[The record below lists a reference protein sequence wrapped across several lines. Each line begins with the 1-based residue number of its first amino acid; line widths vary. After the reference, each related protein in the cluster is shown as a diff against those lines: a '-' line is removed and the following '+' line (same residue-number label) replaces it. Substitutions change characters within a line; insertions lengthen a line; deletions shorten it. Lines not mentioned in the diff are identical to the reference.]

1 MLDLQRKRL
10 QFVSINGNFISAD
23 AVTISVIVPTI
34 GRPDSL
40 RRLLASLCRQT
51 VLVTEVI
58 IADGSSN
65 MESLAVASDSC
76 WTEAGLNLLH
86 VAVSP
91 PNAVRQRQAAIQVA
105 FGDLLLLLDD
115 DVVLEAD
122 CLEQMLLAIDEMP
135 SAVAVCATF
144 NNQAWSMP
152 TRAWRFYLRYF
163 CRIPEGAWQ
172 GKVIG
177 PLLRYGFTES
187 QTTATSMDWL
197 GAGMSL
203 IRRSAYHQVGG
214 FSDFFLHR
222 CTMNEDVDLGLKLS
236 KIGRIVF
243 CPSARLGHFH
253 APSGRVTPA
262 MAAEDDLYNRY
273 LVMKLTQGRSAMS
286 SFGFVLLYFTV
297 ESTSSL
303 LGGIRRLR
311 IMPWLALTV
320 GRLRAVS
327 RILLPAG

>member
-1 MLDLQRKRL
+1 MAK
-10 QFVSINGNFISAD
+10 V
-23 AVTISVIVPTI
+23 VVIVPTI
-34 GRPDSL
+34 GRPESL
-40 RRLLASLCRQT
+40 ANLLESLFAQSRRPD
-51 VLVTEVI
+51 EI
-58 IADGSSN
+58 IVADGSADAAVE
-65 MESLAVASDSC
+65 ESLECFCRQHREIPIRRIAVP
-76 WTEAGLNLLH
+76 
-86 VAVSP
+86 V
-91 PNAVRQRQAAIQVA
+91 PNAVRQRRMAIQA
-105 FGDLLLLLDD
+105 SLGEMLLLLDD

-122 CLEQMLLAIDEMP
+122 CLEQMLWAIDEMP

-172 GKVIG
+172 GRVIG

-187 QTTATSMDWL
+187 QKSATSMEWL

-203 IRRSAYHQVGG
+203 IRRSAYDQVGG

-243 CPSARLGHFH
+243 CPTARLGHFH

-262 MAAEDDLYNRY
+262 VAAEDDLYNRY
-273 LVMKLTQGRSAMS
+273 LVMKRTQRRSAMS
-286 SFGFVLLYFTV
+286 SLGFVLLYFTV

-303 LGGIRRLR
+303 LGGIRRFR
-311 IMPWLALTV
+311 IKPWIALTV
-320 GRLRAVS
+320 GRLKAVS
-327 RILLPAG
+327 RILLSAG